1 MRMPSS
7 EQRVKKITE
16 RAQGNLKGD
25 VMESRLELVKKSTG
39 TKRGPYKRRS
49 RRVEA
54 GEVVNE
60 NPGAVR
66 LIRGVSY
73 HVLRSGNLLKE
84 AWKDIFY

>member
-39 TKRGPYKRRS
+39 TKRGPYKRRLM
-49 RRVEA
+49 RVEA
-54 GEVVNE
+54 GKVVNE